1 MTEADKESKVTRF
14 ESEFKVSN
22 HAYVRVR
29 GLVHTTRPEEFE
41 NEGIRRFPSTRN
53 RRNLKRN
60 NRRLFLLEE
69 STVREVT

>member
-22 HAYVRVR
+22 YACVRVR

-41 NEGIRRFPSTRN
+41 NEGIRRFPSTLN
-53 RRNLKRN
+53 RRNLKCN
-60 NRRLFLLEE
+60 NRRLFVLEE
-69 STVREVT
+69 NTVREVT